1 MRGLPDDL
9 LRRID
14 SLSVRGTA
22 QVQHVFKL
30 AGFSVCKTE
39 NFPKTLEY
47 GDQRRQD
54 FNWKVSLVLI
64 SDT

>member
-9 LRRID
+9 LRIID

-54 FNWKVSLVLI
+54 FN
-64 SDT
+64 